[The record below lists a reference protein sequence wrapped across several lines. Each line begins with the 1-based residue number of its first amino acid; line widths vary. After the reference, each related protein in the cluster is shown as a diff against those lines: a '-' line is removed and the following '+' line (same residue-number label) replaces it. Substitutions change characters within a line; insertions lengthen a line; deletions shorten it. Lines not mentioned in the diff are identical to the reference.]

1 MGCCFGPP
9 GRPCCYCGPPCGC
22 CAPCCGPHH
31 PPGGY
36 GYGPHGPPGYGR
48 PGGYY

>member
-9 GRPCCYCGPPCGC
+9 GRPCCYCAPPCGC
-22 CAPCCGPHH
+22 CVPCCGPRY
-31 PPGGY
+31 PPPGY